1 MFSRPMLFLGVL
13 AAAVGVPFVLLDE
26 GLSKTARTQFARITG
41 KPAAAEAQTAGTTDA
56 VEAGI
61 PPLSLPQMKPAS
73 PTAAVPVPLE
83 EALNFNLTPEYVAAR
98 WPRVSTVLGD
108 AGSMGLRVA
117 LVSGTRPDDV
127 AGSLTYYF
135 DDRHRLK
142 RITLVGVTGDETRLV
157 RFAMARFGLRPV
169 ATLAAGMYA
178 VGDPAKPTSK
188 LEVKHLPVVRAEATH
203 ARTEV
208 ALDVIQ
214 ADALESPDDRQDF
227 VPGSYRRW

>member
-13 AAAVGVPFVLLDE
+13 AAAVIVPFVLLDE
-26 GLSKTARTQFARITG
+26 GLSKTARSQLARIKG
-41 KPAAAEAQTAGTTDA
+41 EPAAESPPKDSTETIDTLLQPALA
-56 VEAGI
+56 V
-61 PPLSLPQMKPAS
+61 PPKSAPAV
-73 PTAAVPVPLE
+73 AAPVPLE
-83 EALNFNLTPEYVAAR
+83 EALSFNLTPEYVAAR

-108 AGSMGLRVA
+108 PGSMGLRVA

-157 RFAMARFGLRPV
+157 RFAMTRFGLQPV
-169 ATLAAGMYA
+169 ASLAAGLYA
-178 VGDPAKPTSK
+178 AGDPAKPTSR
-188 LEVKHLPVVRAEATH
+188 LEVKHLPVVRGEATN
-203 ARTEV
+203 ARAEV
-208 ALDVIQ
+208 ALDVVR
-214 ADALESPDDRQDF
+214 ADVLESPDDREDY

>member
-13 AAAVGVPFVLLDE
+13 VAAVGVPFVLLDE
-26 GLSKTARTQFARITG
+26 GLSKTARSQFARITG
-41 KPAAAEAQTAGTTDA
+41 KSAAAESQSAGSTDA
-56 VEAGI
+56 VEPEI
-61 PPLSLPQMKPAS
+61 QPISVPQTKPAA
-73 PTAAVPVPLE
+73 PTASVPVSLE

-142 RITLVGVTGDETRLV
+142 RITLVGITGDETRLV

-169 ATLAAGMYA
+169 ASLAAGMYSA
-178 VGDPAKPTSK
+178 GDPAKPTSK
-188 LEVKHLPVVRAEATH
+188 LEVKHLPVVRAEATN
-203 ARTEV
+203 ARVEV
-208 ALDVIQ
+208 ALDIVR
-214 ADALESPDDRQDF
+214 ADVLESPDDRQDF
-227 VPGSYRRW
+227 VPGAYRRW